1 MFMFLDLAWRNIW
14 RNKRRSLISIASVLL
29 AVVVA
34 LLMRSMQK
42 GTYANHI
49 RNTVSF
55 YTGYI
60 QLHEPGYFEK
70 QSIDKSIHVSD
81 SLVEDIENIPHVTF
95 AASRLESFALISG
108 GSKTDVGMIV
118 GVDPRIEN
126 RLTSL
131 EDRLVEGK
139 YLGANDNG
147 ILLAE
152 GLARDLG
159 LGLSDTVV
167 LLGQGYH
174 DIMAA
179 GKFPVTGILKFPL
192 PDLNNRM
199 AYLTLKRAQQ
209 LFGAYDRITS
219 LVIMLDGQ
227 KWLGSVM
234 ESLKDEYDGKYEVI
248 SWRDMMPEV
257 VQAIEIDNASGI
269 IMLIILYMV
278 IGFGIL
284 GTILMMT
291 MERIREFGMMMAVGM
306 ARWTLQTIIIMESII
321 LSFVGVVTGSIVSI
335 PVLLY
340 FFHNPIRFRGDIA
353 KSIEQFGWEPVM
365 NFSMAPNI
373 FFWQAVAVLI
383 IALIASFYP
392 VLKVSGLEP
401 VKALRSA

>member
-1 MFMFLDLAWRNIW
+1 
-14 RNKRRSLISIASVLL
+14 
-29 AVVVA
+29 
-34 LLMRSMQK
+34 
-42 GTYANHI
+42 
-49 RNTVSF
+49 
-55 YTGYI
+55 
-60 QLHEPGYFEK
+60 
-70 QSIDKSIHVSD
+70 
-81 SLVEDIENIPHVTF
+81 
-95 AASRLESFALISG
+95 
-108 GSKTDVGMIV
+108 
-118 GVDPRIEN
+118 
-126 RLTSL
+126 
-131 EDRLVEGK
+131 
-139 YLGANDNG
+139 
-147 ILLAE
+147 
-152 GLARDLG
+152 
-159 LGLSDTVV
+159 
-167 LLGQGYH
+167 
-174 DIMAA
+174 MAA

-199 AYLTLKRAQQ
+199 AYLTLNRAQQ

-219 LVIMLDGQ
+219 LVIMLEGQ

-234 ESLKDEYDGKYEVI
+234 ESLRDEYDGKYEVI

-340 FFHNPIRFRGDIA
+340 FFHNPIRFRGEIA